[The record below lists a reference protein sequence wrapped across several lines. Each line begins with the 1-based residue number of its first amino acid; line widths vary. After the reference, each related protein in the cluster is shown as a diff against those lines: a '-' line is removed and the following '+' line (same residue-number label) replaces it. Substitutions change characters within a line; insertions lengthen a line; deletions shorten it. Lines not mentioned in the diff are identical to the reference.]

1 MAITGGEGQENGPK
15 SNTIFYISY
24 SFIYPGSSLFDN
36 ILRVFVFFL
45 WSNTN
50 STNSSTR
57 VLCKVL
63 LTAVADTRST
73 PQHHHHHST
82 HVTTYHILNYD

>member
-50 STNSSTR
+50 SSTR